1 MSENTNPESGS
12 VTVSQAAS
20 AFLSLMDSPTEEAKA
35 QPEVDQ
41 QEPESEEVE
50 YSAESEDSSEDYTD
64 ENAEETEY
72 QEEETQEPQRFKVKV
87 DNEEIEV
94 TLEELQQG
102 YSRTKDYTKKT
113 QALAETRKAVEA
125 EKSKIE
131 EAKQLR
137 DTYAQRLEVIEKV
150 LNQQA
155 TDEVNLAELK
165 ENDPIGY
172 AIKVAERAEQE
183 KQLQAVRAEKQRIA
197 QQQDSERQQALQSHL
212 QQEAVKLKEMI
223 PEFRDEAKAEIARK
237 DIRSY
242 AKSVGFS
249 DEELSQVY
257 DSRAVKTLYNA
268 MMYEKLMKGKSVATK
283 KVQDAP
289 KVIKAGNGGQV
300 SAEDAA
306 TKKQFQKLKQSG
318 KKSDAAKLFEKFI

>member
-1 MSENTNPESGS
+1 MSENTNPNGS
-12 VTVSQAAS
+12 VSVNEAAS
-20 AFLSLMDSPTEEAKA
+20 AFLSLMDSPTEEAQA

-41 QEPESEEVE
+41 QEQESEEVE
-50 YSAESEDSSEDYTD
+50 YSAEDGSEDYTD

-72 QEEETQEPQRFKVKV
+72 QEEETEEPQRFKVKV
-87 DNEEIEV
+87 DNEEVEV

-125 EKSKIE
+125 ERARIE

-137 DTYAQRLEVIEKV
+137 DTYAQRLEVIEK
-150 LNQQA
+150 LLAQDQG
-155 TDEVNLAELK
+155 EENLAELRDS
-165 ENDPIGY
+165 DPIGY
-172 AIKVAERAEQE
+172 AIKIAERSEKE
-183 KQLQAVRAEKQRIA
+183 KQLQAVRAEKQKIA
-197 QQQDSERQQALQSHL
+197 QQQESDRQQALQSHL
-212 QQEAVKLKEMI
+212 QQEAVKLREMI
-223 PEFRDEAKAEIARK
+223 PEFKDEAKAEIARK
-237 DIRSY
+237 DIRTY

-268 MMYEKLMKGKSVATK
+268 MMYEKLMKGKTDAVK
-283 KVQDAP
+283 KVQSAP
-289 KVIKAGNGGQV
+289 KVLKAGNGGQV
-300 SAEDAA
+300 NAENDA
-306 TKKQFQKLKQSG
+306 TKRQMQKLKQTG

>member
-1 MSENTNPESGS
+1 MSENTNPNGS
-12 VTVSQAAS
+12 VSVNEAAS
-20 AFLSLMDSPTEEAKA
+20 AFLSMMDSPTEEAQA

-41 QEPESEEVE
+41 QESEEVE
-50 YSAESEDSSEDYTD
+50 YSAEDGSEDYTD

-87 DNEEIEV
+87 DNEEVEV

-125 EKSKIE
+125 EKAKIE

-137 DTYAQRLEVIEKV
+137 DTYAQRLEVIEK
-150 LNQQA
+150 LLAQDQG
-155 TDEVNLAELK
+155 EENLAELRDS
-165 ENDPIGY
+165 DPIGY
-172 AIKVAERAEQE
+172 AIKIAERSEKE
-183 KQLQAVRAEKQRIA
+183 KQLQAVRAEKQKIA
-197 QQQDSERQQALQSHL
+197 QQQEADRQQALQSHL
-212 QQEAVKLKEMI
+212 QQEAVKLREMI
-223 PEFRDEAKAEIARK
+223 PEFKDEARAEIARK
-237 DIRSY
+237 DIRTY

-268 MMYEKLMKGKSVATK
+268 MMYEKLMKGKTDAVK
-283 KVQDAP
+283 KVQSAP
-289 KVIKAGNGGQV
+289 KVLKAGNGGQV
-300 SAEDAA
+300 NAENDA
-306 TKKQFQKLKQSG
+306 TKRQMQKLKQTG

>member
-1 MSENTNPESGS
+1 MSENTNPKGS
-12 VTVSQAAS
+12 VSVNEAAS
-20 AFLSLMDSPTEEAKA
+20 AFLSLMDSPTEEAQA

-41 QEPESEEVE
+41 QEQESEEVE
-50 YSAESEDSSEDYTD
+50 YSAEESSEDYTD

-137 DTYAQRLEVIEKV
+137 DQYAQRLEVIEKV
-150 LNQQA
+150 LGQQA
-155 TDEVNLAELK
+155 TDDVNLVELR

-197 QQQDSERQQALQSHL
+197 QQQEAERQQSLQSHL

-289 KVIKAGNGGQV
+289 RVLKAGNGGQV
-300 SAEDAA
+300 NAEDNA
-306 TKKQFQKLKQSG
+306 TKKQIQRLKQTG

>member
-1 MSENTNPESGS
+1 MSENTNPNGS
-12 VTVSQAAS
+12 VSVNEAAS

-41 QEPESEEVE
+41 QESEEVE
-50 YSAESEDSSEDYTD
+50 YSAESETEDYTD

-72 QEEETQEPQRFKVKV
+72 QEEETEEPQRFKVKV
-87 DNEEIEV
+87 DNEELEV

-125 EKSKIE
+125 DRARIE

-137 DTYAQRLEVIEKV
+137 DTYAQRLEVIEK
-150 LNQQA
+150 LLAQDQG
-155 TDEVNLAELK
+155 EENLAELR

-172 AIKVAERAEQE
+172 AIKIAERSEKE
-183 KQLQAVRAEKQRIA
+183 KQLQAVRAEKQKIA
-197 QQQDSERQQALQSHL
+197 QQQESDRQQALQGHL
-212 QQEAVKLKEMI
+212 QQEAVKLREMI

-237 DIRSY
+237 DIRTY

-268 MMYEKLMKGKSVATK
+268 MMYEKLMKGKTDAVK
-283 KVQDAP
+283 KVQSAP
-289 KVIKAGNGGQV
+289 KVLRAGNGGQV
-300 SAEDAA
+300 NAENDA
-306 TKKQFQKLKQSG
+306 TKRQMQKLKQSG

>member
-1 MSENTNPESGS
+1 MSENTNPNGS
-12 VTVSQAAS
+12 VSVNEAAS
-20 AFLSLMDSPTEEAKA
+20 AFLSMMDSPTEEAQA

-41 QEPESEEVE
+41 QESEEVE
-50 YSAESEDSSEDYTD
+50 YSAEDGSEDYTD

-87 DNEEIEV
+87 DNEEVEV

-125 EKSKIE
+125 EKAKIE

-137 DTYAQRLEVIEKV
+137 DTYAQRLEVIEK
-150 LNQQA
+150 LLAQDQG
-155 TDEVNLAELK
+155 EENLAELRDS
-165 ENDPIGY
+165 DPIGY
-172 AIKVAERAEQE
+172 AIKIAERSEKE
-183 KQLQAVRAEKQRIA
+183 KQLQAVRAEKQKIA
-197 QQQDSERQQALQSHL
+197 QQQEADRQQALQSHL
-212 QQEAVKLKEMI
+212 QQEAVKLREMI
-223 PEFRDEAKAEIARK
+223 PEFKDEAKAEIARK
-237 DIRSY
+237 DIRTY

-268 MMYEKLMKGKSVATK
+268 MMYEKLMKGKTDAVK
-283 KVQDAP
+283 KVQSAP
-289 KVIKAGNGGQV
+289 KVLKAGNGGQV
-300 SAEDAA
+300 NAENDA
-306 TKKQFQKLKQSG
+306 TKRQMQKLKQTG

>member
-1 MSENTNPESGS
+1 MSENTNPQGS
-12 VTVSQAAS
+12 VTVSQAAN
-20 AFLSLMDSPTEEAKA
+20 AFLSLMDSPTEEAKKA

-41 QEPESEEVE
+41 QEQESEEVE

-64 ENAEETEY
+64 ERAEETEY
-72 QEEETQEPQRFKVKV
+72 QEEETEEPQRFKVKV
-87 DNEEIEV
+87 DNEELEV

-125 EKSKIE
+125 EKAKIE

-137 DTYAQRLEVIEKV
+137 DTYAQRLEVIEK
-150 LNQQA
+150 LLAQDQG
-155 TDEVNLAELK
+155 EENLAELRDS
-165 ENDPIGY
+165 DPIGY
-172 AIKVAERAEQE
+172 AIKIAERSEKE
-183 KQLQAVRAEKQRIA
+183 KQLQAVRAEKQKIA
-197 QQQDSERQQALQSHL
+197 QQQEADRQQALQSHL
-212 QQEAVKLKEMI
+212 QQEAVKLREMI
-223 PEFRDEAKAEIARK
+223 PEFKDEAKAEIARK
-237 DIRSY
+237 DIRTY

-268 MMYEKLMKGKSVATK
+268 MMYEKLMKGKTDAVK
-283 KVQDAP
+283 KVQSAP
-289 KVIKAGNGGQV
+289 KVLKAGNGGQV
-300 SAEDAA
+300 NAENDA
-306 TKKQFQKLKQSG
+306 TKKQMQRLKQTG

>member
-1 MSENTNPESGS
+1 MSENTNPNGS
-12 VTVSQAAS
+12 VSVNEAAS
-20 AFLSLMDSPTEEAKA
+20 AFLSMMDSPTEEAQA

-41 QEPESEEVE
+41 QESEEVE
-50 YSAESEDSSEDYTD
+50 YSAEDGSEDYTD

-87 DNEEIEV
+87 DNEEVEV

-125 EKSKIE
+125 ERARIE

-137 DTYAQRLEVIEKV
+137 DTYAQRLEVIEK
-150 LNQQA
+150 LLSQDQG
-155 TDEVNLAELK
+155 EENLAELRDS
-165 ENDPIGY
+165 DPIGY
-172 AIKVAERAEQE
+172 AIKIAERSEKE
-183 KQLQAVRAEKQRIA
+183 KQLQAVRAEKQKIA
-197 QQQDSERQQALQSHL
+197 QQQESDRQQALQSHL
-212 QQEAVKLKEMI
+212 QQEAVKLREMI
-223 PEFRDEAKAEIARK
+223 PEFKDEAKAEIARK
-237 DIRSY
+237 DIRTY

-268 MMYEKLMKGKSVATK
+268 MMYEKLMKGKTDAVK
-283 KVQDAP
+283 KVQSAP
-289 KVIKAGNGGQV
+289 KVLKAGNGGQV
-300 SAEDAA
+300 NAENDA
-306 TKKQFQKLKQSG
+306 TKKQMQRLKQTG

>member
-12 VTVSQAAS
+12 VTVGQAAN

-35 QPEVDQ
+35 QPEEGYQ
-41 QEPESEEVE
+41 AQAEEESEQSEE
-50 YSAESEDSSEDYTD
+50 ESGEQEDYTD
-64 ENAEETEY
+64 ESAEETEY
-72 QEEETQEPQRFKVKV
+72 QEEETEEPQRFKVKV

-137 DTYAQRLEVIEKV
+137 DQYAQRLEVIEKV
-150 LNQQA
+150 LGQQA
-155 TDEVNLAELK
+155 TDDVNLVELR

-197 QQQDSERQQALQSHL
+197 QQQESERQQSLQSHL

-237 DIRSY
+237 DIRTY

-289 KVIKAGNGGQV
+289 KVLKAGNGGQAN
-300 SAEDAA
+300 AEDNA
-306 TKKQFQKLKQSG
+306 TKKQMQRLKQTG

>member
-1 MSENTNPESGS
+1 MSENTNPNGS
-12 VTVSQAAS
+12 VSVNEAAS
-20 AFLSLMDSPTEEAKA
+20 AFLSLMDSPTEEAQA

-41 QEPESEEVE
+41 QESEEVE
-50 YSAESEDSSEDYTD
+50 YSAEDGSEDYTD

-125 EKSKIE
+125 EKAKIE

-137 DTYAQRLEVIEKV
+137 DTYAQRLEVIEK
-150 LNQQA
+150 LLAQDQG
-155 TDEVNLAELK
+155 EENLAELRDS
-165 ENDPIGY
+165 DPIGY
-172 AIKVAERAEQE
+172 AIKIAERSEKE
-183 KQLQAVRAEKQRIA
+183 KQLQAVRAEKQKIA
-197 QQQDSERQQALQSHL
+197 QQQESDRQQALQGHL
-212 QQEAVKLKEMI
+212 QQEAVKLREMI

-237 DIRSY
+237 DIRTY

-268 MMYEKLMKGKSVATK
+268 MMYEKLMKGKTDAVK
-283 KVQDAP
+283 KVQSAP
-289 KVIKAGNGGQV
+289 KVLKAGNGGQV
-300 SAEDAA
+300 NAENDA
-306 TKKQFQKLKQSG
+306 TKRQMQKLKQTG

>member
-1 MSENTNPESGS
+1 MSENTNPNGS
-12 VTVSQAAS
+12 VSVNEAAS
-20 AFLSLMDSPTEEAKA
+20 AFLSMMDSPTEEAQA

-41 QEPESEEVE
+41 QESEEVE
-50 YSAESEDSSEDYTD
+50 YSAEDGSEDYTD

-87 DNEEIEV
+87 DNEEVEV

-125 EKSKIE
+125 ERARIE

-137 DTYAQRLEVIEKV
+137 DTYAQRLEVIEK
-150 LNQQA
+150 LLSQDQG
-155 TDEVNLAELK
+155 EENLAELRDS
-165 ENDPIGY
+165 DPIGY
-172 AIKVAERAEQE
+172 AIKIAERSEKE
-183 KQLQAVRAEKQRIA
+183 KQLQAVRAEKQKIA
-197 QQQDSERQQALQSHL
+197 QQQESDRQQALQSHL
-212 QQEAVKLKEMI
+212 QQEAVKLREMI
-223 PEFRDEAKAEIARK
+223 PEFKDEAKAEIARK
-237 DIRSY
+237 DIRTY

-268 MMYEKLMKGKSVATK
+268 MMYEKLMKGKTDAVK
-283 KVQDAP
+283 KVQSAP
-289 KVIKAGNGGQV
+289 KVLRAGNGGQV
-300 SAEDAA
+300 NAENDA
-306 TKKQFQKLKQSG
+306 TKRQMQKLKQTG

>member
-1 MSENTNPESGS
+1 MSENTNPNGS
-12 VTVSQAAS
+12 VSVNEAAS
-20 AFLSLMDSPTEEAKA
+20 AFLSMMDSPTEEAQA

-41 QEPESEEVE
+41 QESEEVE
-50 YSAESEDSSEDYTD
+50 YSAEDGSEDYTD

-87 DNEEIEV
+87 DNEEVEV

-125 EKSKIE
+125 ERARIE

-137 DTYAQRLEVIEKV
+137 DTYAQRLEVIEK
-150 LNQQA
+150 LLAQDQG
-155 TDEVNLAELK
+155 EENLAELRDS
-165 ENDPIGY
+165 DPIGY
-172 AIKVAERAEQE
+172 AIKIAERSEKE
-183 KQLQAVRAEKQRIA
+183 KQLQAVRAEKQKIA
-197 QQQDSERQQALQSHL
+197 QQQESDRQQALQSHL
-212 QQEAVKLKEMI
+212 QQEAVKLREMI
-223 PEFRDEAKAEIARK
+223 PEFKDEAKAEIARK
-237 DIRSY
+237 DIRTY

-268 MMYEKLMKGKSVATK
+268 MMYEKLMKGKTDAVK
-283 KVQDAP
+283 KVQSAP
-289 KVIKAGNGGQV
+289 KVLKAGNGGQV
-300 SAEDAA
+300 NAENDA
-306 TKKQFQKLKQSG
+306 TKKQMQRLKQTG

>member
-1 MSENTNPESGS
+1 MSENTNPNGS
-12 VTVSQAAS
+12 VSVNEAAS
-20 AFLSLMDSPTEEAKA
+20 AFLSLMDSPTEEAQA

-41 QEPESEEVE
+41 QEQESEEVE
-50 YSAESEDSSEDYTD
+50 YSAEDSSEDYTD

-87 DNEEIEV
+87 DNEEVEV

-125 EKSKIE
+125 ERARIE

-137 DTYAQRLEVIEKV
+137 DTYAQRLEVIEK
-150 LNQQA
+150 LLAQDQG
-155 TDEVNLAELK
+155 EENLAELRDS
-165 ENDPIGY
+165 DPIGY
-172 AIKVAERAEQE
+172 AIKIAERSEKE
-183 KQLQAVRAEKQRIA
+183 KQLQAVRAEKQKIA
-197 QQQDSERQQALQSHL
+197 QQQEADRQQALQSHL
-212 QQEAVKLKEMI
+212 QQEAVKLREMI
-223 PEFRDEAKAEIARK
+223 PEFKDEAKAEIARK
-237 DIRSY
+237 DIRTY

-268 MMYEKLMKGKSVATK
+268 MMYEKLMKGKTDAVK
-283 KVQDAP
+283 KVQSAP
-289 KVIKAGNGGQV
+289 KVLKAGNGGQV
-300 SAEDAA
+300 NAENDA
-306 TKKQFQKLKQSG
+306 TKRQMQKLKQTG

>member
-1 MSENTNPESGS
+1 MSENTNPNGS
-12 VTVSQAAS
+12 VSVNEAAS

-41 QEPESEEVE
+41 QESEEVE
-50 YSAESEDSSEDYTD
+50 YSAESETEDYTD

-72 QEEETQEPQRFKVKV
+72 QEEETEEPQRFKVKV
-87 DNEEIEV
+87 DNEELEV

-125 EKSKIE
+125 DRARIE

-137 DTYAQRLEVIEKV
+137 DTYAQRLEVIEK
-150 LNQQA
+150 LLAQDQG
-155 TDEVNLAELK
+155 EENLAELRDS
-165 ENDPIGY
+165 DPIGY
-172 AIKVAERAEQE
+172 AIKIAERSEKE
-183 KQLQAVRAEKQRIA
+183 KQLQAVRAEKQKIA
-197 QQQDSERQQALQSHL
+197 QQQESDRQQALQGHL
-212 QQEAVKLKEMI
+212 QQEAVKLREMI

-237 DIRSY
+237 DIRTY

-268 MMYEKLMKGKSVATK
+268 MMYEKLMKGKTDAVK
-283 KVQDAP
+283 KVQSAP
-289 KVIKAGNGGQV
+289 KVLRAGNGGQV
-300 SAEDAA
+300 NAENDA
-306 TKKQFQKLKQSG
+306 TKRQMQKLKQSG

>member
-1 MSENTNPESGS
+1 MSENTNPNGS
-12 VTVSQAAS
+12 VSVNEAAS
-20 AFLSLMDSPTEEAKA
+20 AFLSMMDSPTEEAEA

-41 QEPESEEVE
+41 QESEEVE
-50 YSAESEDSSEDYTD
+50 YSAEDGSEDYTD

-87 DNEEIEV
+87 DNEEVEV

-125 EKSKIE
+125 ERARIE

-137 DTYAQRLEVIEKV
+137 DTYAQRLEVIEK
-150 LNQQA
+150 LLSQDQG
-155 TDEVNLAELK
+155 EENLAELRDS
-165 ENDPIGY
+165 DPIGY
-172 AIKVAERAEQE
+172 AIKIAERSEKE
-183 KQLQAVRAEKQRIA
+183 KQLQAVRAEKQKIA
-197 QQQDSERQQALQSHL
+197 QQQESDRQQALQSHL
-212 QQEAVKLKEMI
+212 QQEAVKLREMI
-223 PEFRDEAKAEIARK
+223 PEFKDEAKAEIARK
-237 DIRSY
+237 DIRTY

-268 MMYEKLMKGKSVATK
+268 MMYEKLMKGKTDAVK
-283 KVQDAP
+283 KVQSAP
-289 KVIKAGNGGQV
+289 KVLKAGNGGQV
-300 SAEDAA
+300 NAENDA
-306 TKKQFQKLKQSG
+306 TKRQMQKLKQTG

>member
-1 MSENTNPESGS
+1 MSENTNPNGS
-12 VTVSQAAS
+12 VSVNEAAS
-20 AFLSLMDSPTEEAKA
+20 AFLSMMDSPTEEAEA

-41 QEPESEEVE
+41 QESEEVE
-50 YSAESEDSSEDYTD
+50 YSAEDGSEDYTD

-87 DNEEIEV
+87 DNEEVEV

-125 EKSKIE
+125 EKAKIE

-137 DTYAQRLEVIEKV
+137 DTYAQRLEVIEK
-150 LNQQA
+150 LLSQDQG
-155 TDEVNLAELK
+155 EENLAELRDS
-165 ENDPIGY
+165 DPIGY
-172 AIKVAERAEQE
+172 AIKIAERSEKE
-183 KQLQAVRAEKQRIA
+183 KQLQAVRAEKQKIA
-197 QQQDSERQQALQSHL
+197 QQQESDRQQALQSHL
-212 QQEAVKLKEMI
+212 QQEAVKLREMI
-223 PEFRDEAKAEIARK
+223 PEFKDEAKAEIARK
-237 DIRSY
+237 DIRTY

-268 MMYEKLMKGKSVATK
+268 MMYEKLMKGKTDAVK
-283 KVQDAP
+283 KVQSAP
-289 KVIKAGNGGQV
+289 KVLKAGNGGQV
-300 SAEDAA
+300 NAENDA
-306 TKKQFQKLKQSG
+306 TKRQMQKLKQTG

>member
-1 MSENTNPESGS
+1 MSENTNPNGS
-12 VTVSQAAS
+12 VSVNEAAS
-20 AFLSLMDSPTEEAKA
+20 AFLSMMDSPTEEAQA

-41 QEPESEEVE
+41 QESEEVE
-50 YSAESEDSSEDYTD
+50 YSAEDGSEDYTD

-87 DNEEIEV
+87 DNEEVEV

-125 EKSKIE
+125 ERARIE

-137 DTYAQRLEVIEKV
+137 DTYAQRLEVIEK
-150 LNQQA
+150 LLAQDQG
-155 TDEVNLAELK
+155 EENLAELRDS
-165 ENDPIGY
+165 DPIGY
-172 AIKVAERAEQE
+172 AIKIAERSEKE
-183 KQLQAVRAEKQRIA
+183 KQLQAVRAEKQKIA
-197 QQQDSERQQALQSHL
+197 QQQESDRQQALQGHL
-212 QQEAVKLKEMI
+212 QQEAVKLREMI

-237 DIRSY
+237 DIRTY

-268 MMYEKLMKGKSVATK
+268 MMYEKLMKGKTDAVK
-283 KVQDAP
+283 KVQSAP
-289 KVIKAGNGGQV
+289 KVLKAGNGGQV
-300 SAEDAA
+300 NAENDA
-306 TKKQFQKLKQSG
+306 TKRQMQKLKQTG

>member
-1 MSENTNPESGS
+1 MSENTNPNGS
-12 VTVSQAAS
+12 VSVNEAAS
-20 AFLSLMDSPTEEAKA
+20 AFLSMMDSPTEEAEA

-41 QEPESEEVE
+41 QESEEVE
-50 YSAESEDSSEDYTD
+50 YSAEDGSEDYTD

-87 DNEEIEV
+87 DNEEVEV

-125 EKSKIE
+125 EKARIE

-137 DTYAQRLEVIEKV
+137 DTYAQRLQVIEK
-150 LNQQA
+150 LLSQDQG
-155 TDEVNLAELK
+155 EENLAELR

-172 AIKVAERAEQE
+172 AIKIAERSEKE
-183 KQLQAVRAEKQRIA
+183 KQLQAVRAEKQHIA
-197 QQQDSERQQALQSHL
+197 QQQESDRQQALQGHL
-212 QQEAVKLKEMI
+212 QQEAVKLREMI

-237 DIRSY
+237 DIRTY

-268 MMYEKLMKGKSVATK
+268 MMYEKLMKGKTDAVK
-283 KVQDAP
+283 KVQSAP
-289 KVIKAGNGGQV
+289 KVLRAGNGGQV
-300 SAEDAA
+300 NAENDA
-306 TKKQFQKLKQSG
+306 TKRQMQKLKQSG

>member
-1 MSENTNPESGS
+1 MSENTNPNGS
-12 VTVSQAAS
+12 VSVNEAAS

-41 QEPESEEVE
+41 QESEEVE
-50 YSAESEDSSEDYTD
+50 YSAESETEDYTD

-72 QEEETQEPQRFKVKV
+72 QEEVTEEPQRFKVKV
-87 DNEEIEV
+87 DNEELEV

-125 EKSKIE
+125 DRARIE

-137 DTYAQRLEVIEKV
+137 DTYAQRLEVIEK
-150 LNQQA
+150 LLSQDQG
-155 TDEVNLAELK
+155 EENLAELR

-172 AIKVAERAEQE
+172 AIKIAERSEKE
-183 KQLQAVRAEKQRIA
+183 KQLQAVRAEKQKIA
-197 QQQDSERQQALQSHL
+197 QQQESDRQQALQGHL
-212 QQEAVKLKEMI
+212 QQEAVKLREMI

-237 DIRSY
+237 DIRTY

-268 MMYEKLMKGKSVATK
+268 MMYEKLMKGKTDAVK
-283 KVQDAP
+283 KVQSAP
-289 KVIKAGNGGQV
+289 KVLRAGNGGQV
-300 SAEDAA
+300 NAENDA
-306 TKKQFQKLKQSG
+306 TKRQMQKLKQTG

>member
-1 MSENTNPESGS
+1 MSENTNPNGS
-12 VTVSQAAS
+12 VSVNEAAS

-41 QEPESEEVE
+41 QESEEVE
-50 YSAESEDSSEDYTD
+50 YSAEDGSEDYTD

-87 DNEEIEV
+87 DNEEVEV

-125 EKSKIE
+125 ERARIE

-137 DTYAQRLEVIEKV
+137 DTYAQRLEVIEK
-150 LNQQA
+150 LLSQDQG
-155 TDEVNLAELK
+155 EENLAELRDS
-165 ENDPIGY
+165 DPIGY
-172 AIKVAERAEQE
+172 AIKIAERSEKE
-183 KQLQAVRAEKQRIA
+183 KQLQAVRAEKQKIA
-197 QQQDSERQQALQSHL
+197 QQQESDRQQALQSHL
-212 QQEAVKLKEMI
+212 QQEAVKLREMI
-223 PEFRDEAKAEIARK
+223 PEFKDEAKAEIARK
-237 DIRSY
+237 DIRTY

-268 MMYEKLMKGKSVATK
+268 MMYEKLMKGKTDAVK
-283 KVQDAP
+283 KVQSAP
-289 KVIKAGNGGQV
+289 KVLKAGNGGQV
-300 SAEDAA
+300 NAENDA
-306 TKKQFQKLKQSG
+306 TKKQMQRLKQTG